1 MARRGGVET
10 GGGAAPFS
18 FRLSPS
24 AFSPVLALRVP
35 LVLASASPRRRDLLA
50 RIGLA
55 FDVRPTDADE
65 TWPDL
70 PLGPAAE
77 AVALRKARAAEAP
90 GALVLAADTVVA
102 LDGDVL
108 GKPPSAEAA
117 RITLRRLSG
126 RTHRVAT
133 GLALRHGDREATAHA
148 VTDVTFAALS
158 DAEID
163 AYVATGSPLDK
174 AGAYGIQDDV
184 GALLVERIEG
194 DYANVVGLPLRLLYV
209 TLRDAFPDLVVPP
222 GAGGAGN
229 RGRRAAL

>member
-1 MARRGGVET
+1 MLALGGRGDLAGPT
-10 GGGAAPFS
+10 PPPGP
-18 FRLSPS
+18 
-24 AFSPVLALRVP
+24 PVLALRVP

-50 RIGLA
+50 RLGLA

-70 PLGPAAE
+70 ALGPAAE
-77 AVALRKARAAEAP
+77 AVATRKARAVEAP

-102 LDGDVL
+102 LDDDVL
-108 GKPPSAEAA
+108 GKPPTPEAA
-117 RITLRRLSG
+117 RRTLRRLSG

-133 GLALRHGDREATAHA
+133 GIALRHDAREATAHA
-148 VTDVTFAALS
+148 VTHVTFGDLS

-174 AGAYGIQDDV
+174 AGAYGIQDDA

-209 TLRDAFPDLVVPP
+209 TLRDAFPDLVGPP
-222 GAGGAGN
+222 GGAGN
-229 RGRRAAL
+229 RGRAGGL